1 MFTNFEGKIEDICKH
16 KSEKYVELRVQGKE
30 FSLHYD
36 KFYDIIHIGRLK
48 KGVVLRVWCVQSS
61 RVVGVEIRERNGY
74 AIPIWRSFK

>member
-1 MFTNFEGKIEDICKH
+1 MFTSFEGKIEKIK
-16 KSEKYVELRVQGKE
+16 KYKAEEYVDLTVEGRE

-48 KGVVLRVWCVQSS
+48 KGVVLRVWCIQSS

-74 AIPIWRSFK
+74 NIPIWRSFK